1 MIVEYI
7 RYGIPEDRREA
18 FEGAYAEAATSLDA
32 SEHCLRYELSHGVE
46 EPKNYIL
53 RIEWDSKEGH
63 ERGFRESPEFR
74 NFFEAVKPFFDDIEE
89 MRHYE
94 PTPVRNSGETSG
106 ETS

>member
-7 RYGIPEDRREA
+7 RYRIPDEKQEA
-18 FEGAYAEAATSLDA
+18 FEEAYTEAAASLNA

-46 EPKNYIL
+46 EPERFIL

-63 ERGFRESPEFR
+63 ERGFRGSPEFGS
-74 NFFEAVKPFFDDIEE
+74 FFGAVKPFFDDIEE

-94 PTPVRNSGETSG
+94 LTPIRSSGENP
-106 ETS
+106 

>member
-7 RYGIPEDRREA
+7 RYRILKEKQEA
-18 FEGAYAEAATSLDA
+18 FEEAYAEAAASLNA

-46 EPKNYIL
+46 EPERFIL

-63 ERGFRESPEFR
+63 ERGFRGSQEFR
-74 NFFEAVKPFFDDIEE
+74 SFFGAVKPFFDDIEE

-94 PTPVRNSGETSG
+94 PTPIRSSGEGS
-106 ETS
+106 